1 MFLKYRY
8 NIMNPPIIK
17 VLLADDYPLMLEGFQ
32 LLLGQEA
39 YIEITGQATNG
50 KELVALAETIKPD
63 VVLTDIDMPV
73 MNGIEATR
81 MIKEQQPGI
90 GIIALTMYNEHHLI
104 VDMMEAGA
112 NGYLLKSTSKEELLM
127 AIDTAN
133 RGLTYF
139 SNDSS
144 MRLFQQ
150 LAKSRVQR
158 IKEAAVFTE
167 KELEIIRLICEQ
179 YASKEIANLTNL
191 SKRTVDKYR
200 DHIMEKTGST
210 NLAGV
215 VVYAIRHGLYVP

>member
-1 MFLKYRY
+1 MQLPM
-8 NIMNPPIIK
+8 IQL
-17 VLLADDYPLMLEGFQ
+17 LLADDYPLILEGFQ
-32 LLLGQEA
+32 LLLSQEA
-39 YIEITGQATNG
+39 HLTIKGQATNG
-50 KELVALAETIKPD
+50 KELVDLAEQLQPD
-63 VVLTDIDMPV
+63 VILTDIDMPV

-81 MIKEQQPGI
+81 ILKERQPGI
-90 GIIALTMYNEHHLI
+90 GIIALTMFNEHHLI

-127 AIDTAN
+127 AIDIAY

-150 LAKSRVQR
+150 LAKSSIQPE
-158 IKEAAVFTE
+158 KERAVFTE
-167 KELEIIRLICEQ
+167 KELEIVRLICEQ
-179 YASKEIANLTNL
+179 YASKEIASLTNL

-215 VVYAIRHGLYVP
+215 VVYAIRHGLYKP